1 MPAHVAMGAGST
13 DKSVPWLGE
22 ILGQKTKFVCFAP
35 RHGQGAGGGVM
46 DDDVGGVLYFS
57 GPSGPRLGRNRDV

>member
-1 MPAHVAMGAGST
+1 MGHG
-13 DKSVPWLGE
+13 VPVPLTSPFLG
-22 ILGQKTKFVCFAP
+22 LVGQKTKFVCFAP

-57 GPSGPRLGRNRDV
+57 GPSGPRLSRNSDV